1 MKIVATSPKDIKE
14 GQLVCVAL
22 NLNLT
27 LSVEIVTPSY
37 ARLSD
42 GNWYSRDNLHKVVV

>member
-1 MKIVATSPKDIKE
+1 MSILPTTPKDIRE
-14 GQLVCVAL
+14 GQLVCVAQ

-27 LSVEIVTPSY
+27 FSVEIVTPSY

-42 GNWYSRDNLHKVVV
+42 GNWYSKDNLHKVVE